1 MRRDG
6 GGARSGGTAGILRW
20 SGIYF
25 VAVFGVGFLLGPI
38 RVLWL
43 EPRLGVRAA
52 QLIEAPIMLLA
63 IVLAGRWV
71 GGRLRS
77 GYGASERLAVGAM
90 AAGLVLLADLGVG
103 VGLRGMTVA
112 EVFGDRDPVSGTVYY
127 ALVALMAL
135 APWALARKGGAG
147 GGGGRP

>member
-1 MRRDG
+1 MRLDG

-25 VAVFGVGFLLGPI
+25 VAVF
-38 RVLWL
+38 
-43 EPRLGVRAA
+43 
-52 QLIEAPIMLLA
+52 
-63 IVLAGRWV
+63 
-71 GGRLRS
+71 
-77 GYGASERLAVGAM
+77 
-90 AAGLVLLADLGVG
+90 GVG

-135 APWALARKGGAG
+135 APWALARKAEV
-147 GGGGRP
+147 GGRRGRP